1 MFVKS
6 RSGGKTSAC
15 DSGSWFYQAVESSI
29 VFSIL
34 KTGLL
39 SFKPIYFDDLN
50 IQRNKM
56 VPEGTIDETI
66 KTWL

>member
-1 MFVKS
+1 M
-6 RSGGKTSAC
+6 SAC
-15 DSGSWFYQAVESSI
+15 DPGSWFYQVVRSSI

-50 IQRNKM
+50 RERNKM
-56 VPEGTIDETI
+56 VPEGR
-66 KTWL
+66 